1 MRLAVLTGLYVGVVC
16 AAQIGAQKI
25 IELPFTGDAAPG
37 GAYLIGVALALIEL
51 GHRTAPTRR
60 EGWRNAQVM
69 VACGF
74 GASALLALYIK
85 LIDSAQPAF
94 PGQTFHDIADT
105 WRIVA
110 ASLAAFA
117 VSNTLDNAFGAW
129 LRGRVHDGIARAG
142 DECGQRPH
150 RQRRLP
156 GDRLRLTRLP
166 ARPDPGQVRGDAA
179 DRAAARARPPALGSA
194 GRAQYRCRAGMK
206 QIFPSSIT
214 AKRRELRR
222 GRQRPR
228 PLVRQGRPVH
238 ARRRGGVHAPRL
250 QDVRPRPAHR
260 HVPRRG
266 RRPRARGADEGGA
279 DAVGARDRDSGV
291 QDAGGR
297 RPASSASS
305 ART

>member
-16 AAQIGAQKI
+16 SAQIGAQKI
-25 IELPFTGDAAPG
+25 IELPLTGDAAPG

-74 GASALLALYIK
+74 GASALLAVYNK

-129 LRGRVHDGIARAG
+129 LRGRVHDGIRVLATNAISVPIDSIVFLTIAFGSLDFLR
-142 DECGQRPH
+142 GQI
-150 RQRRLP
+150 QAKYAATVLVGLP
-156 GDRLRLTRLP
+156 L
-166 ARPDPGQVRGDAA
+166 V
-179 DRAAARARPPALGSA
+179 LG
-194 GRAQYRCRAGMK
+194 
-206 QIFPSSIT
+206 
-214 AKRRELRR
+214 LRR
-222 GRQRPR
+222 
-228 PLVRQGRPVH
+228 LVRQ
-238 ARRRGGVHAPRL
+238 
-250 QDVRPRPAHR
+250 
-260 HVPRRG
+260 
-266 RRPRARGADEGGA
+266 DERNIVA
-279 DAVGARDRDSGV
+279 AQA
-291 QDAGGR
+291 
-297 RPASSASS
+297 
-305 ART
+305 

>member
-69 VACGF
+69 IACGF
-74 GASALLALYIK
+74 GASALLALYIQ

-129 LRGRVHDGIARAG
+129 LRGRVHDGVRVLATNALSVPIDSVVFLAIAFGSLDFLR
-142 DECGQRPH
+142 GQIQAKYAATLLIGLPLVLGL
-150 RQRRLP
+150 RRLVP
-156 GDRLRLTRLP
+156 QDERNI
-166 ARPDPGQVRGDAA
+166 VAA
-179 DRAAARARPPALGSA
+179 QA
-194 GRAQYRCRAGMK
+194 
-206 QIFPSSIT
+206 
-214 AKRRELRR
+214 
-222 GRQRPR
+222 
-228 PLVRQGRPVH
+228 
-238 ARRRGGVHAPRL
+238 
-250 QDVRPRPAHR
+250 
-260 HVPRRG
+260 
-266 RRPRARGADEGGA
+266 
-279 DAVGARDRDSGV
+279 
-291 QDAGGR
+291 
-297 RPASSASS
+297 
-305 ART
+305 

>member
-16 AAQIGAQKI
+16 SAQIGAQKI
-25 IELPFTGDAAPG
+25 IELPLTGDAAPG

-110 ASLAAFA
+110 ASLVAFA

-129 LRGRVHDGIARAG
+129 LRGRVHDGIRVLATNAVSVPIDSIVFLTIAFGSLDFLR
-142 DECGQRPH
+142 GQIQAKYAATLLVGLPLVLGL
-150 RQRRLP
+150 RRLVP
-156 GDRLRLTRLP
+156 QDETNI
-166 ARPDPGQVRGDAA
+166 VAA
-179 DRAAARARPPALGSA
+179 QA
-194 GRAQYRCRAGMK
+194 
-206 QIFPSSIT
+206 
-214 AKRRELRR
+214 
-222 GRQRPR
+222 
-228 PLVRQGRPVH
+228 
-238 ARRRGGVHAPRL
+238 
-250 QDVRPRPAHR
+250 
-260 HVPRRG
+260 
-266 RRPRARGADEGGA
+266 
-279 DAVGARDRDSGV
+279 
-291 QDAGGR
+291 
-297 RPASSASS
+297 
-305 ART
+305 